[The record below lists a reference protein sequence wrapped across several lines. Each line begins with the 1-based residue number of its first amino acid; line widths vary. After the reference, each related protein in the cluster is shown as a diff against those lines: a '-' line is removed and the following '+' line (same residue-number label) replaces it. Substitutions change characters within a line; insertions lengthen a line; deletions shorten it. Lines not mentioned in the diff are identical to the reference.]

1 MWMFAH
7 KNSVNKIC
15 KIHFRTHQIV
25 RIVHDKSYEKLLVV
39 SNDISVH
46 QKHLCLL
53 AIEVYKSLMKTNP
66 DFMWDFYTIFTLFYP
81 MIYAS
86 MRSSICPQLIQ
97 HIMA

>member
-7 KNSVNKIC
+7 KNSVKKIC

-25 RIVHDKSYEKLLVV
+25 HNVHDKSYEKLLVV
-39 SNDISVH
+39 SNDISLH

-53 AIEVYKSLMKTNP
+53 AIEVYKSLLKTNP
-66 DFMWDFYTIFTLFYP
+66 DFMWDFYTI

-86 MRSSICPQLIQ
+86 VKSSICPHLTQ
-97 HIMA
+97 HIMT